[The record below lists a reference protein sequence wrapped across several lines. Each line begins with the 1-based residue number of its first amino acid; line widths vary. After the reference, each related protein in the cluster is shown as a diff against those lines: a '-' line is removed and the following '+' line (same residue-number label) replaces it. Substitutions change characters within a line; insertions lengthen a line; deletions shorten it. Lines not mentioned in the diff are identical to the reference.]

1 MQAIFHRD
9 GGARRNLLYV
19 AGTAQRHK
27 TWYCRRRSSWYEGAG
42 LCHSCRAMIPLCVV
56 FCVDINRLRAPV
68 VLFARYIVTSL
79 ENQDSFPGRRQ
90 MVRQRPAPSA
100 APDDDYVVAILRQDA
115 NPPLAPQKM
124 QRLSLLW

>member
-1 MQAIFHRD
+1 
-9 GGARRNLLYV
+9 
-19 AGTAQRHK
+19 
-27 TWYCRRRSSWYEGAG
+27 
-42 LCHSCRAMIPLCVV
+42 MIPLCVV